1 MRTYNNNIDFIFLSD
16 DPRGVLWL
24 CNAWTWLQ
32 GIELDHLFI
41 HLFIIICV
49 YNVLFTESSLQSVNN
64 LNEMDLCKES
74 KISVHNFLI
83 LFVNLGNMFMIVVL

>member
-1 MRTYNNNIDFIFLSD
+1 MSF
-16 DPRGVLWL
+16 
-24 CNAWTWLQ
+24 
-32 GIELDHLFI
+32 
-41 HLFIIICV
+41 
-49 YNVLFTESSLQSVNN
+49 FTESSLQSVNN